1 MIEIVYNWVKILNV
15 DIVII
20 IIIIFFFFFLV
31 KWGLG
36 KFVLGLKHRF
46 ILEFLEE
53 VLKGSSFKPKVWKF
67 SFDKIFI
74 F

>member
-1 MIEIVYNWVKILNV
+1 MIETVYNWVKILNV
-15 DIVII
+15 DILII
-20 IIIIFFFFFLV
+20 IIIIFFFFLV

-36 KFVLGLKHRF
+36 KFVLGLKQRF